1 MAGKTSGRF
10 SRYPAVNRDVPG
22 GRDAG
27 VEIEPAELVEVAK
40 VVEPVDDVVVEDAP
54 APKKPRKK
62 AATKPTEG

>member
-27 VEIEPAELVEVAK
+27 VQVEPAEPVKVE
-40 VVEPVDDVVVEDAP
+40 VVEPVDDVVVEDVP

-62 AATKPTEG
+62 AATKPAEG

>member
-27 VEIEPAELVEVAK
+27 VQVEPVKAAK
-40 VVEPVDDVVVEDAP
+40 PVDDVVVEDAP

-62 AATKPTEG
+62 AATQPTEG